1 MRHPGFAAARN
12 CCLVA
17 CVCFVLLLAGGS
29 IATAQT
35 IELELMVNSWGYPVI
50 EAIERSVQRFEA
62 LYPEYRVTVFR
73 QLNWDDYIVRTVA
86 GVPPDVVTTGSNVG
100 AWAENNLV
108 LPLDSFIT
116 DELRDAIVAPMWE
129 NVTWLGHVYGV
140 PSIEQGPRLGLVW
153 NAAFLADAGIEINPD
168 EVLTWYAFFD
178 IADKLTVVDAE
189 RNVRRIGYDPR
200 NGQNS
205 RLFTVAPLWG
215 VYDYLPFPG
224 EPRLNHPGLVE
235 MLETNANRVY
245 RKYPQWTGSTRWY
258 DIALLQNVAV
268 TNLGVYAPGEV
279 RNYNPDIEIVVS
291 WPPENNG
298 KKVQQLSGWALSIPY
313 GAKNPEASFKL
324 IEFLATDLELQLEL
338 FHAVGFLGG
347 LKELYRRLAQ
357 EVQDPSVLWY
367 LRSVDQAE
375 YIDAIRPDP
384 FLHVAESL
392 FGQARELVYLHRHPA
407 QTVLDDIQ
415 RQLVA
420 QLNEAG
426 RL

>member
-86 GVPPDVVTTGSNVG
+86 GVPPDVVTTGSNVS

-140 PSIEQGPRLGLVW
+140 PSIEQGPRLGFVW
-153 NAAFLADAGIEINPD
+153 NAAFLADAGIEINSN
-168 EVLTWYAFFD
+168 EVLTWDAFFD

-189 RNVRRIGYDPR
+189 RSVRRIGYDPR

-268 TNLGVYAPGEV
+268 TNLVHRRVSPIDGVV
-279 RNYNPDIEIVVS
+279 
-291 WPPENNG
+291 
-298 KKVQQLSGWALSIPY
+298 
-313 GAKNPEASFKL
+313 
-324 IEFLATDLELQLEL
+324 
-338 FHAVGFLGG
+338 
-347 LKELYRRLAQ
+347 
-357 EVQDPSVLWY
+357 
-367 LRSVDQAE
+367 
-375 YIDAIRPDP
+375 
-384 FLHVAESL
+384 
-392 FGQARELVYLHRHPA
+392 
-407 QTVLDDIQ
+407 
-415 RQLVA
+415 
-420 QLNEAG
+420 
-426 RL
+426 